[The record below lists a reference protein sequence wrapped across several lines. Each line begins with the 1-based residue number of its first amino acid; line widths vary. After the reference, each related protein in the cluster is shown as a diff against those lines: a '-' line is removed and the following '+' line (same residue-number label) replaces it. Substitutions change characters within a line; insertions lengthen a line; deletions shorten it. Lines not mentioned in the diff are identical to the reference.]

1 MKIKEIVAAVE
12 EFAPLGLQEEYDNAG
27 LIAGDAD
34 AEVAGAVVCVDV
46 TEEVVDE
53 AVRLGAGLV
62 VAHHPVIFRPLK
74 ALTGRTNVEKVVMK
88 AVREN
93 VAIYAAH
100 TNLDRARHGMSWVL
114 AGRLGL
120 ENVSVLDPEER
131 FGLKPGDGEGHC
143 EPSVKTDGN
152 IELDAQIGFGAVGEL
167 PGPMGAMEFLGEVR
181 RRLGVG
187 CVRHSAPPRET
198 VRRVALIAGA
208 GGDGLERAI
217 DAGADVFLTADL
229 RFDRF
234 HAATG
239 RILLAD
245 VGHFESEF
253 CAIDLICDVISKK
266 MPNFALHKSVSG
278 RNPVGYLI

>member
-1 MKIKEIVAAVE
+1 MKIKDITAVLE
-12 EFAPLGLQEEYDNAG
+12 GFAPLALQEDYDNAG
-27 LIAGDAD
+27 LITGSPDE
-34 AEVAGAVVCVDV
+34 EVTGAVVCVDV
-46 TEEVVDE
+46 TEEVIDE
-53 AVRLGAGLV
+53 AVQLGVGLV
-62 VAHHPVIFRPLK
+62 LAHHPVIFRPLK

-88 AVREN
+88 AIREN
-93 VAIYAAH
+93 VAVYAAH
-100 TNLDRARHGMSWVL
+100 TNLDRARHGMSWML
-114 AGRLGL
+114 ARRLWL
-120 ENVSVLDPEER
+120 ENVEVLDPE
-131 FGLKPGDGEGHC
+131 GEG
-143 EPSVKTDGN
+143 V
-152 IELDAQIGFGAVGEL
+152 GFGAIGEL
-167 PGPMGAMEFLGEVR
+167 PEPTGAMEFLGEVG
-181 RRLGVG
+181 RRLALG

-198 VRRVALIAGA
+198 VRRVALIAGS
-208 GGDGLERAI
+208 GSDGLERAI

-278 RNPVGYLI
+278 RNPVSYLLI